1 MGFLLRRPAPS
12 VDVAWL
18 THGNPLPAKNVNRR
32 TISNLLSTWGTSV
45 LRRCEVQLGDRYVV
59 CAPKYEQGNHALF
72 YAGHVPRLHEE
83 HRRAK
88 KYYLQRDQQVND
100 PQDILDT
107 KVASCI
113 QAGITLCK

>member
-45 LRRCEVQLGDRYVV
+45 LRGTAGGSLRRLRT
-59 CAPKYEQGNHALF
+59 QGLK
-72 YAGHVPRLHEE
+72 R
-83 HRRAK
+83 
-88 KYYLQRDQQVND
+88 
-100 PQDILDT
+100 
-107 KVASCI
+107 KVS
-113 QAGITLCK
+113 TSKSFKP